1 MARAE
6 FTMNW
11 ISTGKQSIILPDR
24 IDASDAVAVR
34 NYILENWG
42 EIPIPTDS
50 EYLMGSDVLDEE
62 SGIEII
68 E

>member
-11 ISTGKQSIILPDR
+11 ISTGKQSIDLPDH
-24 IDASDAVAVR
+24 IDTSDAIAVR
-34 NYILENWG
+34 NYILENWD

-50 EYLMGSDVLDEE
+50 EYLIGSDELDEE
-62 SGIEII
+62 SGIEIV